1 MGEWAQYDFAR
12 KRVDSCVRLSPH
24 YYNTE
29 AELSETAAR
38 VAEIA
43 REPEVLR
50 EALRFP
56 QGLPVATR
64 SARVQR
70 DVVPEE

>member
-1 MGEWAQYDFAR
+1 MIYVADRENARVQRFDREGRYLGEWAQYDFAR

-29 AELSETAAR
+29 AEVAEAVVR

-43 REPEVLR
+43 REPE
-50 EALRFP
+50 A
-56 QGLPVATR
+56 
-64 SARVQR
+64 
-70 DVVPEE
+70 